1 MASDGKLAI
10 VGERLAG
17 MAVVWRF
24 WCDRGGGRGVHRLVT
39 PDSCHCGCVLVV
51 AVVVCDSGRGDRQG
65 SGGEGREHV
74 GGRKMDGMKDWG
86 RGAAVVCHV
95 VVVVSVWSWLSV
107 LFRFFW
113 YRTFYVW
120 VAVTHGLVDTER
132 THAIYLI
139 MQIRIYVRT
148 QSWKEA

>member
-1 MASDGKLAI
+1 MREKLAV

-24 WCDRGGGRGVHRLVT
+24 LWDSRARRERFIIVT
-39 PDSCHCGCVLVV
+39 PDSCLTAMHRGCVLVV
-51 AVVVCDSGRGDRQG
+51 AVAMVCDSGRRDRQG
-65 SGGEGREHV
+65 SGGEGWEHV
-74 GGRKMDGMKDWG
+74 GESRWMKDWG
-86 RGAAVVCHV
+86 SGRREEGTAAVCHV
-95 VVVVSVWSWLSV
+95 VVVVRVWSWLSV

-139 MQIRIYVRT
+139 I
-148 QSWKEA
+148 